1 MEKSENKFDAPIPG
15 MGMTAELGGRP
26 WQTAPQYPTVEGA
39 IDYYITRMSSDE
51 FADQTID
58 VLEMGVPVSTLV
70 DIIQTTGAMEGLH
83 TIDVGILISPVLME
97 FIMFLGDSA
106 SVEYTIGTDETTEP
120 SKALISSA
128 LNKFKQ
134 EDAKQEES
142 VGEEILMTEV
152 APVMEEQ
159 PTGLMARR
167 S

>member
-1 MEKSENKFDAPIPG
+1 MEMGENKFDAPIPG

-26 WQTAPQYPTVEGA
+26 WQNPPKYPTVEGA
-39 IDYYITRMSSDE
+39 IDYYITRMSTDE
-51 FADQTID
+51 FADQVID

-83 TIDVGILISPVLME
+83 SIDVGILISPVLME

-106 SVEYTIGTDETTEP
+106 GVEYTVGTEETGEP

-134 EDAKQEES
+134 EDAKQEEL
-142 VGEEILMTEV
+142 VGKEVSMTEV

-159 PTGLMARR
+159 PTSLMARR

>member
-106 SVEYTIGTDETTEP
+106 GVEYTIGTDETTEP

>member
-1 MEKSENKFDAPIPG
+1 MEKSENRFDAPIPG

-106 SVEYTIGTDETTEP
+106 GVEYTIGVDETTEP
-120 SKALISSA
+120 SKALISSS

-134 EDAKQEES
+134 EDTKQEES
-142 VGEEILMTEV
+142 TGEKIPMTEV
-152 APVMEEQ
+152 SPVMEEQ

>member
-106 SVEYTIGTDETTEP
+106 GVEYTIGTDQTTEP

>member
-106 SVEYTIGTDETTEP
+106 GVEYTIGTDETTEP

-142 VGEEILMTEV
+142 VGEEILMTKV